1 MTDEEKLSFGNAIVR
16 SMENVGESVTDKKID
31 RYSYVVGYTDAMQ
44 KAWEILKGE
53 KNDRRKVRRLADL
66 WR

>member
-1 MTDEEKLSFGNAIVR
+1 MTDEEKLSFGDAIVR
-16 SMENVGESVTDKKID
+16 SMENVGESITDKKTD
-31 RYSYVVGYTDAMQ
+31 RYSYVVGYTDAMR

-53 KNDRRKVRRLADL
+53 KNDRRKVRRPADL

>member
-1 MTDEEKLSFGNAIVR
+1 MTDEEKLSFGDAIVR

-31 RYSYVVGYTDAMQ
+31 RYSYVVGYTDAMR

-53 KNDRRKVRRLADL
+53 KK
-66 WR
+66 

>member
-1 MTDEEKLSFGNAIVR
+1 MTDEEKLSFGDAIVR

-31 RYSYVVGYTDAMQ
+31 RYSYVVGYTDAMR

-53 KNDRRKVRRLADL
+53 KNDRREIRGFVDL